1 MAPYTGAPYAGMA
14 ELADA
19 QDLGSCEAIRVGS
32 SPTTRTITGPTVDT
46 IIDCR
51 FVIFMR
57 KTAVISRLFHLGMHP
72 FIY

>member
-1 MAPYTGAPYAGMA
+1 MMK
-14 ELADA
+14 LVDMR
-19 QDLGSCEAIRVGS
+19 DLGSRAAMRWGS
-32 SPTTRTITGPTVDT
+32 SPHTRTITGPTVDT